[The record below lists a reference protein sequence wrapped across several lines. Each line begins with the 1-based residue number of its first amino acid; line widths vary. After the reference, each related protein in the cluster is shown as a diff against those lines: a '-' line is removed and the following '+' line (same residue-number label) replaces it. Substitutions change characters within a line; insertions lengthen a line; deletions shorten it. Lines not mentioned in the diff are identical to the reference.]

1 VRAKGSEYTYH
12 YGNKTTRHGVQIA
25 ANADDN
31 TEVDYSD
38 NGANTYYVPSE
49 ETPMPMFGCKVYN
62 TSDIDTSVSS
72 GAIDLGT
79 ISMIRSMAK
88 LIVKNST
95 KYKIDGVKL
104 KYYYDLGMCGLAQP
118 SGGSLYTKG
127 TNPGDYNYNYT
138 VIEELG
144 LPGAFTRNF
153 TKGYNDENP
162 IHRCENLPFQEYTN
176 SKGEKMFVAYIPAYN
191 NKLTHTNIP
200 AVPSQI
206 LVTIKGLDYPIEFQT
221 QDSEGNYDGVYYD
234 LWRNHMY
241 IYDITKAILDTRLL
255 YVVTK
260 FDEYTASD
268 ITFN

>member
-1 VRAKGSEYTYH
+1 
-12 YGNKTTRHGVQIA
+12 
-25 ANADDN
+25 
-31 TEVDYSD
+31 
-38 NGANTYYVPSE
+38 
-49 ETPMPMFGCKVYN
+49 
-62 TSDIDTSVSS
+62 
-72 GAIDLGT
+72 
-79 ISMIRSMAK
+79 
-88 LIVKNST
+88 
-95 KYKIDGVKL
+95 
-104 KYYYDLGMCGLAQP
+104 
-118 SGGSLYTKG
+118 
-127 TNPGDYNYNYT
+127 
-138 VIEELG
+138 
-144 LPGAFTRNF
+144 
-153 TKGYNDENP
+153 
-162 IHRCENLPFQEYTN
+162 LPFQEYTN